1 MTDNNETTSRDRY
14 YKWLLV
20 GLLAVTYF
28 LMHGSRQVFNASLPQ
43 IKADLAGHGVT
54 DSQLGLSRTFFL
66 FAYGCMV
73 PFAGIAS
80 DFFRRKWVIVIGTLL
95 FSTSVFFTG
104 FADSMLMFFVLYG
117 FMNGIGQCMIPGAAS
132 SLIAQYHT
140 ETRSTALSIYQSAL
154 YVGILVSS
162 VLAGWLGSRSWSL
175 SFNAT
180 IAEKGDAAGTAKDV
194 VLTLFTTSGWRI
206 SFWIF
211 GGIAIVWIIL
221 LARYLRNTPALK
233 THDEEVKPKFTDAF
247 KAFAAKPCAWLLTFA
262 FGMLVFGSNCFRTW
276 MPKFMQEKSE
286 WGLTPTSAAFH
297 SVFWFYLGSFIGIA
311 IGARTS
317 DKLSRVR
324 PGIRLTIM
332 AVGLALSAPT
342 MAGMVLVPTLGLSC
356 VMMFLFGL
364 GGGFFDCN
372 LYAGLFDVV
381 APRYRSAATGLY
393 LSGAFF
399 LGCPATW
406 ALGKV
411 GEHFSLQAGMA
422 IFAVTYA
429 LGAVAIFLARGMFYK
444 NDRVE

>member
-1 MTDNNETTSRDRY
+1 MRYLLVSIFNLKPRSGDLKDGEAVRIKDAAGSDTT
-14 YKWLLV
+14 YKWLMLV
-20 GLLAVTYF
+20 MLAVTYF

-43 IKADLAGHGVT
+43 IKLDLAGHGAT
-54 DSQLGLSRTFFL
+54 DAQLGLSRTYFL

-73 PFAGIAS
+73 PFAGMAA

-104 FADSMLMFFVLYG
+104 FADSMLMFFVMYG

-162 VLAGWLGSRSWSL
+162 VLAGWLGGASS
-175 SFNAT
+175 
-180 IAEKGDAAGTAKDV
+180 
-194 VLTLFTTSGWRI
+194 SGWRI
-206 SFWIF
+206 SFWVF
-211 GGIAIVWIIL
+211 GGVAIAWMVVL
-221 LARYLRNTPALK
+221 SVFLRNTPALK
-233 THDEEVKPKFTDAF
+233 VHNEEVKPRFSDAF
-247 KAFAAKPCAWLLTFA
+247 KAFAAKPSAWLLTFA

-276 MPKFMQEKSE
+276 MPAFMQKAN
-286 WGLTPTSAAFH
+286 WGLTPASAAFH

-311 IGARTS
+311 VGARTS
-317 DKLSRVR
+317 DNLSPRR
-324 PGIRLTIM
+324 RGIRLLIM
-332 AVGLALSAPT
+332 AIGLAISAPT
-342 MAGMVLVPTLGLSC
+342 MAGMVLVPTLWLSC
-356 VMMFLFGL
+356 AMMFIFGL

-381 APRYRSAATGLY
+381 APRYRSAAMGLY

-399 LGCPATW
+399 IGCPATW

-411 GEHFSLQAGMA
+411 GEHYSLQAGMA
-422 IFAVTYA
+422 IFACTYA
-429 LGAVAIFLARGMFYK
+429 LGALAVFAALAFFFKRDK
-444 NDRVE
+444 VEE

>member
-1 MTDNNETTSRDRY
+1 MEEEERNDAR
-14 YKWLLV
+14 YKWVML
-20 GLLAVTYF
+20 GLLAITYF
-28 LMHGSRQVFNASLPQ
+28 LMHASRQVFNASLPQ
-43 IKADLAGHGVT
+43 IQGDLASHGAT
-54 DSQLGLSRTFFL
+54 DAQLGLSRTFFL

-73 PFAGIAS
+73 PFAGIAA

-104 FADSMLMFFVLYG
+104 FADSMLMFFIMYG
-117 FMNGIGQCMIPGAAS
+117 FLNGIGQCMIPGAAS

-162 VLAGWLGSRSWSL
+162 VLAGYLGGASS
-175 SFNAT
+175 
-180 IAEKGDAAGTAKDV
+180 
-194 VLTLFTTSGWRI
+194 SGWRI

-211 GGIAIVWIIL
+211 GGVAVVWIFVL
-221 LARYLRNTPALK
+221 TVFLRNTPALK
-233 THDEEVKPKFTDAF
+233 VHDEEVKPKFSDAF
-247 KAFAAKPCAWLLTFA
+247 KAFAAKPSAWLLTFA

-276 MPKFMQEKSE
+276 MPKFMQNAG
-286 WGLTPTSAAFH
+286 WDLTPGAAAFH

-317 DKLSRVR
+317 DKLSHRR
-324 PGIRLTIM
+324 HGIRLSIM
-332 AVGLALSAPT
+332 AIGLALSAPT
-342 MAGMVLVPTLGLSC
+342 MAGMVLVPTLWLSC

-381 APRYRSAATGLY
+381 APRYRSAAMGLY

-399 LGCPATW
+399 IGCPATW

-411 GEHFSLQAGMA
+411 GEHYSLQAGMA
-422 IFAVTYA
+422 IFACTYA
-429 LGAVAIFLARGMFYK
+429 LGALAIFAARMFFFK
-444 NDRVE
+444 HDHVES

>member
-1 MTDNNETTSRDRY
+1 MTDCSTTSSRDRY

-104 FADSMLMFFVLYG
+104 FADSMLMFFILYG
-117 FMNGIGQCMIPGAAS
+117 FMNGIGQCMIPGPAS

-162 VLAGWLGSRSWSL
+162 VLAGWLGGMSS
-175 SFNAT
+175 
-180 IAEKGDAAGTAKDV
+180 
-194 VLTLFTTSGWRI
+194 SGWRI
-206 SFWIF
+206 SFWVF
-211 GGIAIVWIIL
+211 GGVAIVWMFVL
-221 LARYLRNTPALK
+221 TFFLRNTPALK
-233 THDEEVKPKFTDAF
+233 VHDQEVKPKFLDAF
-247 KAFAAKPCAWLLTFA
+247 KAFASKPSAWLLTFA

-276 MPKFMQEKSE
+276 MPAFMQKAN
-286 WGLTPTSAAFH
+286 WGLTPASAAFH

-311 IGARTS
+311 VGARTS
-317 DKLSRVR
+317 DTLSPRR
-324 PGIRLTIM
+324 RGIRLTIM
-332 AVGLALSAPT
+332 AIGLALSAPT
-342 MAGMVLVPTLGLSC
+342 MAGMVLVPTLWLSC

-381 APRYRSAATGLY
+381 APRYRSAAMGLY

-399 LGCPATW
+399 IGCPATW

-411 GEHFSLQAGMA
+411 GEHYSLQVGMA
-422 IFAVTYA
+422 IFACTYA
-429 LGAVAIFLARGMFYK
+429 LGAIAIFAARAFFFK
-444 NDRVE
+444 RDHEED

>member
-1 MTDNNETTSRDRY
+1 MVKGEIAMTEDRDRR
-14 YKWLLV
+14 YKWVML
-20 GLLAVTYF
+20 GMLAVTYF
-28 LMHGSRQVFNASLPQ
+28 LMHASRQVFNASLPQ
-43 IKADLAGHGVT
+43 IKVDLASHGAT
-54 DSQLGLSRTFFL
+54 DAQLGLSRTYFL

-73 PFAGIAS
+73 PFAGIAA

-104 FADSMLMFFVLYG
+104 FADSMLMFFIMYG

-162 VLAGWLGSRSWSL
+162 VLAGYLGGASS
-175 SFNAT
+175 
-180 IAEKGDAAGTAKDV
+180 
-194 VLTLFTTSGWRI
+194 SGWRI

-211 GGIAIVWIIL
+211 GGVAVVWIFVL
-221 LARYLRNTPALK
+221 TVFLRNTPALK
-233 THDEEVKPKFTDAF
+233 VHDEEVKPKFSDAF
-247 KAFAAKPCAWLLTFA
+247 KAFAAKPSAWLLTFA

-276 MPKFMQEKSE
+276 MPKFMQNAG
-286 WGLTPTSAAFH
+286 WDLTPGAAAFH

-317 DKLSRVR
+317 DKLSSKRH
-324 PGIRLTIM
+324 GIRLSIM
-332 AVGLALSAPT
+332 AIGLALSAPT
-342 MAGMVLVPTLGLSC
+342 MAGMVLVPTLWLSC

-381 APRYRSAATGLY
+381 APRYRSAAMGLY

-399 LGCPATW
+399 IGCPATW

-411 GEHFSLQAGMA
+411 GEHYSLQAGMA
-422 IFAVTYA
+422 IFACTYA
-429 LGAVAIFLARGMFYK
+429 LGALAIFAARMFFFK
-444 NDRVE
+444 RDHVES

>member
-1 MTDNNETTSRDRY
+1 MTDCSTTSSRDRY

-104 FADSMLMFFVLYG
+104 FADSMLMFFIMYG

-162 VLAGWLGSRSWSL
+162 GLAGWLGGESQ
-175 SFNAT
+175 
-180 IAEKGDAAGTAKDV
+180 G
-194 VLTLFTTSGWRI
+194 GWRI

-211 GGIAIVWIIL
+211 GGVAIVWMVVL
-221 LARYLRNTPALK
+221 MVFLRNTPALK
-233 THDEEVKPKFTDAF
+233 VHDEEVKPKFADAF
-247 KAFAAKPCAWLLTFA
+247 KAFASKPSAWLLTFA

-276 MPKFMQEKSE
+276 MPAFMQAKSE
-286 WGLTPTSAAFH
+286 WGLTPASAALH
-297 SVFWFYLGSFIGIA
+297 SVTWFYIGSFIGIS
-311 IGARTS
+311 IGAFVS
-317 DKLSRVR
+317 DWFSSRR
-324 PGIRLTIM
+324 RGIRLTIM
-332 AVGLALSAPT
+332 AIGLAISAPT
-342 MAGMVLVPTLGLSC
+342 MAGMVWC
-356 VMMFLFGL
+356 
-364 GGGFFDCN
+364 
-372 LYAGLFDVV
+372 
-381 APRYRSAATGLY
+381 PRCGSAA
-393 LSGAFF
+393 S
-399 LGCPATW
+399 
-406 ALGKV
+406 
-411 GEHFSLQAGMA
+411 
-422 IFAVTYA
+422 
-429 LGAVAIFLARGMFYK
+429 
-444 NDRVE
+444 

>member
-1 MTDNNETTSRDRY
+1 MNLEEKNDRI
-14 YKWLLV
+14 YKWAMLAM
-20 GLLAVTYF
+20 LAVTYF
-28 LMHGSRQVFNASLPQ
+28 LMHGARQVFNASLPQ
-43 IKADLAGHGVT
+43 IQNDLASHGAT
-54 DSQLGLSRTFFL
+54 DAQLGLSRTFFL

-73 PFAGIAS
+73 PFAGIAA

-104 FADSMLMFFVLYG
+104 FADSMLMFFIMYG

-162 VLAGWLGSRSWSL
+162 VLAGYLGGASS
-175 SFNAT
+175 
-180 IAEKGDAAGTAKDV
+180 
-194 VLTLFTTSGWRI
+194 SGWRI

-211 GGIAIVWIIL
+211 GGVAVVWIFVL
-221 LARYLRNTPALK
+221 TFFLRNTPALK
-233 THDEEVKPKFTDAF
+233 VHDEEVKPKFSDAF
-247 KAFAAKPCAWLLTFA
+247 KAFAAKPSAWLLTFA

-276 MPKFMQEKSE
+276 MPKFMQNAG
-286 WGLTPTSAAFH
+286 WDLTPGAAAFH

-317 DKLSRVR
+317 DKLSHRR
-324 PGIRLTIM
+324 QGIRLSIM
-332 AVGLALSAPT
+332 AIGLALSAPT
-342 MAGMVLVPTLGLSC
+342 MAGMVLVPSLWLSC
-356 VMMFLFGL
+356 VMMFIFGL

-381 APRYRSAATGLY
+381 APRYRSAAMGLY

-399 LGCPATW
+399 IGCPATW

-411 GEHFSLQAGMA
+411 GEHYSLQAGMA
-422 IFAVTYA
+422 IFACTYA
-429 LGAVAIFLARGMFYK
+429 LGALAIFAARMFFFK
-444 NDRVE
+444 RDRVDG

>member
-1 MTDNNETTSRDRY
+1 MNLEEKNDRI
-14 YKWLLV
+14 YKWAMLAM
-20 GLLAVTYF
+20 LAVTYF
-28 LMHGSRQVFNASLPQ
+28 LMHGARQVFNASLPQ
-43 IKADLAGHGVT
+43 IQTDLASHGAT
-54 DSQLGLSRTFFL
+54 DAQLGLSRTFFL

-73 PFAGIAS
+73 PFAGIAA

-104 FADSMLMFFVLYG
+104 FADSMLMFFIMYG

-162 VLAGWLGSRSWSL
+162 VLAGYLGGASS
-175 SFNAT
+175 
-180 IAEKGDAAGTAKDV
+180 
-194 VLTLFTTSGWRI
+194 SGWRI

-211 GGIAIVWIIL
+211 GGVAVVWIFVL
-221 LARYLRNTPALK
+221 TFFLRNTPALK
-233 THDEEVKPKFTDAF
+233 VHDEEVKPKFSDAF
-247 KAFAAKPCAWLLTFA
+247 KAFAAKPSAWLLTFA

-276 MPKFMQEKSE
+276 MPKFMQNAG
-286 WGLTPTSAAFH
+286 WDLTPGAAAFH

-317 DKLSRVR
+317 DKLSHRR
-324 PGIRLTIM
+324 QGIRLSIM
-332 AVGLALSAPT
+332 AIGLALSAPT
-342 MAGMVLVPTLGLSC
+342 MAGMVLVPSLWLSC
-356 VMMFLFGL
+356 VMMFIFGL

-381 APRYRSAATGLY
+381 APRYRSAAMGLY

-399 LGCPATW
+399 IGCPATW

-411 GEHFSLQAGMA
+411 GEHYSLQAGMA
-422 IFAVTYA
+422 IFACTYA
-429 LGAVAIFLARGMFYK
+429 LGALAIFAARAFFFRR
-444 NDRVE
+444 DHVEG

>member
-1 MTDNNETTSRDRY
+1 MRYLLVSIFNLKPRSGDLKDGEAVRIKDAAGSDTT
-14 YKWLLV
+14 YKWLMLV
-20 GLLAVTYF
+20 MLAVTYF

-43 IKADLAGHGVT
+43 IKLDLAGHGAT
-54 DSQLGLSRTFFL
+54 DAQLGLSRTYFL

-73 PFAGIAS
+73 PFAGMAA

-104 FADSMLMFFVLYG
+104 FADSMLMFFVMYG

-162 VLAGWLGSRSWSL
+162 VLAGWLGGASS
-175 SFNAT
+175 A
-180 IAEKGDAAGTAKDV
+180 
-194 VLTLFTTSGWRI
+194 GWRI
-206 SFWIF
+206 SFWVF
-211 GGIAIVWIIL
+211 GGVAIAWMAV
-221 LARYLRNTPALK
+221 LAAFLRNTPALK
-233 THDEEVKPKFTDAF
+233 VHNEEVKPRFSDAF
-247 KAFAAKPCAWLLTFA
+247 KAFAAKPSAWLLTFA

-276 MPKFMQEKSE
+276 MPAFMQKAN
-286 WGLTPTSAAFH
+286 WGLTPASAAFH

-311 IGARTS
+311 VGARTS
-317 DKLSRVR
+317 DNLSPRR
-324 PGIRLTIM
+324 RGIRLLIM
-332 AVGLALSAPT
+332 AIGLAISAPT
-342 MAGMVLVPTLGLSC
+342 MAGMVLVPTLWLSC
-356 VMMFLFGL
+356 AMMFIFGL

-381 APRYRSAATGLY
+381 APRYRSAAMGLY

-399 LGCPATW
+399 IGCPATW

-411 GEHFSLQAGMA
+411 GEHYSLQAGMA
-422 IFAVTYA
+422 IFACTYA
-429 LGAVAIFLARGMFYK
+429 LGALAVFAALAFFFK
-444 NDRVE
+444 KDKVEG

>member
-1 MTDNNETTSRDRY
+1 MESDLDQQRRDRL
-14 YKWLLV
+14 YKWTMLAM
-20 GLLAVTYF
+20 LAVTYF
-28 LMHGSRQVFNASLPQ
+28 LMHGARQVFNASLPQ
-43 IKADLAGHGVT
+43 IKLDLASHGAT
-54 DSQLGLSRTFFL
+54 DAQLGLSRTYFL

-73 PFAGIAS
+73 PFAGIAA

-104 FADSMLMFFVLYG
+104 FADSMLMFFVMYG

-162 VLAGWLGSRSWSL
+162 VLAGWLGGASS
-175 SFNAT
+175 
-180 IAEKGDAAGTAKDV
+180 
-194 VLTLFTTSGWRI
+194 SGWRI

-211 GGIAIVWIIL
+211 GGVAIVWLFIL
-221 LARYLRNTPALK
+221 AAFLRNTPALK
-233 THDEEVKPKFTDAF
+233 VHDEEVKPRFADAF
-247 KAFAAKPCAWLLTFA
+247 KAFAAKPSAWLLTFA

-276 MPKFMQEKSE
+276 MPAFMQKAN
-286 WGLTPTSAAFH
+286 WGLTPASAAFH

-317 DKLSRVR
+317 DKLSPRR
-324 PGIRLTIM
+324 RGIRLTIM
-332 AVGLALSAPT
+332 AIGLALSAPT
-342 MAGMVLVPTLGLSC
+342 MAGMVLVPTLWLSC
-356 VMMFLFGL
+356 VMMFFFGL

-381 APRYRSAATGLY
+381 APRYRSAAMGLY

-399 LGCPATW
+399 IGCPAT
-406 ALGKV
+406 AVLGWV
-411 GEHFSLQAGMA
+411 GHNYSLQTGMA
-422 IFAVTYA
+422 LFGGTYA
-429 LGAVAIFLARGMFYK
+429 LGALAIFAARLFFFK
-444 NDRVE
+444 RDHVED

>member
-1 MTDNNETTSRDRY
+1 MNLEEKNDRI
-14 YKWLLV
+14 YKWAMLAM
-20 GLLAVTYF
+20 LAVTYF
-28 LMHGSRQVFNASLPQ
+28 LMHGARQVFNASLPQ
-43 IKADLAGHGVT
+43 IKVDLASHGAT
-54 DSQLGLSRTFFL
+54 DAQLGLSRTYFL

-73 PFAGIAS
+73 PFAGIAA

-104 FADSMLMFFVLYG
+104 FADSMLMFFILYG

-162 VLAGWLGSRSWSL
+162 VLAGYLGGASS
-175 SFNAT
+175 
-180 IAEKGDAAGTAKDV
+180 
-194 VLTLFTTSGWRI
+194 SGWRI

-211 GGIAIVWIIL
+211 GGVAVVWIFVL
-221 LARYLRNTPALK
+221 TFFLRNTPALK
-233 THDEEVKPKFTDAF
+233 VHDEEVKPKFSDAF
-247 KAFAAKPCAWLLTFA
+247 KAFAAKPSAWLLTFA

-276 MPKFMQEKSE
+276 MPKFMQNAG
-286 WGLTPTSAAFH
+286 WDLTPGAAAFH

-317 DKLSRVR
+317 DKLSHRR
-324 PGIRLTIM
+324 QGIRLSIM
-332 AVGLALSAPT
+332 AIGLALSAPT
-342 MAGMVLVPTLGLSC
+342 MAGMVLVPSLWLSC
-356 VMMFLFGL
+356 VMMFIFGL

-381 APRYRSAATGLY
+381 APRYRSAAMGLY

-399 LGCPATW
+399 IGCPATW

-411 GEHFSLQAGMA
+411 GEHYSLQAGMA
-422 IFAVTYA
+422 IFACTYA
-429 LGAVAIFLARGMFYK
+429 LGAFAIFAARMFFFK
-444 NDRVE
+444 RDRVDG